1 MYGKILVPLDGSD
14 LAEQVFPAVV
24 ELAWAFSSELI
35 LIQVCEPDEKEQ
47 KQACQLYIDKE
58 AEQLKA
64 DLESS
69 SASAKAMILEG
80 KADEQILKYAKKNN
94 VKLIIMSSH
103 GRSGIAPW
111 SLGGTVTNV
120 LQKVGTPLILVRA
133 RETKEGLDRGKIF
146 RRILMPLD
154 GTEKGAE
161 VVPYVVEL
169 TKRLESEVI
178 LMKVVEVG
186 RRVHSIGGLNY
197 IRFED
202 RDVEAMKAKAKGYLA
217 DVESKF
223 AGTKAKVSSEVR
235 TGEAAREIIKLAA
248 ESDSSLIALS
258 SHVHS
263 PIEAWFQGS
272 VTYKIIQASKQ
283 SVMLIPSPELRR

>member
-14 LAEQVFPAVV
+14 LAEQVFPSVV
-24 ELAWAFSSELI
+24 QLAWAFSSELI
-35 LIQVCEPDEKEQ
+35 LIQVCEPEEKEQ
-47 KQACQLYIDKE
+47 KQACQLYINNE

-64 DLESS
+64 GLVSS

-111 SLGGTVTNV
+111 SLGSTITRV
-120 LQKVGTPLILVRA
+120 LQKTGTPLIVVRA
-133 RETKEGLDRGKIF
+133 REMAGRQDGGKIF
-146 RRILMPLD
+146 HRILMPLD
-154 GTEKGAE
+154 GSERGAR
-161 VVPYVVEL
+161 VLPYVVEL
-169 TKRLESEVI
+169 TKKVESEVI
-178 LMKVVEVG
+178 LLQVVESG
-186 RRVHSIGGLNY
+186 RHIHTIGGLNY

-202 RDVEAMKAKAKGYLA
+202 RDVEPMKAIAKEYLA
-217 DVESKF
+217 GIGSEF
-223 AGTKAKVSSEVR
+223 AGTKAKVISEVR

-258 SHVHS
+258 SHGHS
-263 PIEAWFQGS
+263 GVEAWFQGS

-283 SVMLIPSPELRR
+283 SVMLAPSPEMR